1 VIDEIEITRTDEAK
15 VRLQDRE
22 APAIGEQLAAASQ
35 QLDHLR
41 AVFEML
47 EDVAHENEIEVPF
60 REIGEREIARDFDR
74 DACFGKARAR
84 GIPVHTDPFGRANLV
99 EKMTESATHIEYCRA
114 RRNHLLKELLR
125 EHAPDSP
132 YPRQFARTEALVI
145 NLLERLVYHEH
156 PLRRPERA
164 SATPDGNGTGIA
176 RGAPE
181 PQTVFAPGGAKPG
194 EMSTDQLLIVVAIS
208 AYIVGA
214 LALFTYFLSRER
226 LPKLIGIPFA
236 CIGCAVQFFE
246 LAYRYQTSHIWPLTN
261 LYGSLSLF
269 AAMSV
274 AIFIGFAI
282 KYDIW
287 FIGGFVQAISA
298 SFLAYALTWNEG
310 YLPAVPALQSYW
322 IKVHVPL
329 VVSSYAAF
337 MVAMVTSVLYLIKY
351 YGERSLEHRGTSAF
365 GLQPS
370 AAGAGS
376 GGATMRVGAYDAPP
390 AKRIVG
396 GDFPALSQAAAEGNT
411 LALWLSTLP
420 SLAKLDIM
428 TYRVVS
434 VGLPLLTVGIITG
447 AWWAKEAWGAYWQW
461 DPKETAALVSW
472 TVYALYM
479 HLHTRNSWRGLRS
492 AWMSVLGFLTIMFCY
507 LGVNIWI
514 SGLHSY
520 KM

>member
-1 VIDEIEITRTDEAK
+1 
-15 VRLQDRE
+15 
-22 APAIGEQLAAASQ
+22 
-35 QLDHLR
+35 
-41 AVFEML
+41 M
-47 EDVAHENEIEVPF
+47 N
-60 REIGEREIARDFDR
+60 
-74 DACFGKARAR
+74 
-84 GIPVHTDPFGRANLV
+84 
-99 EKMTESATHIEYCRA
+99 
-114 RRNHLLKELLR
+114 
-125 EHAPDSP
+125 
-132 YPRQFARTEALVI
+132 
-145 NLLERLVYHEH
+145 
-156 PLRRPERA
+156 
-164 SATPDGNGTGIA
+164 
-176 RGAPE
+176 
-181 PQTVFAPGGAKPG
+181 
-194 EMSTDQLLIVVAIS
+194 TDQLLIVIAIS
-208 AYIVGA
+208 AYIMST
-214 LALFTYFLSRER
+214 LALFTYFLSRDR

-236 CIGCAVQFFE
+236 FVGCGMQFVE
-246 LAYRYQTSHIWPLTN
+246 LIYRYQTSHIWPLTN

-274 AIFIGFAI
+274 LIFIVFAI
-282 KYDIW
+282 RYDLW
-287 FIGGFVQAISA
+287 FMGGFVEALSA

-322 IKVHVPL
+322 IKIHVPL

-337 MVAMVTSVLYLIKY
+337 MVAAVTSILYLIKY
-351 YGERSLEHRGTSAF
+351 YGEKSLERSSSLT
-365 GLQPS
+365 LR
-370 AAGAGS
+370 AAPAGGAGS
-376 GGATMRVGAYDAPP
+376 LGGGLKMQAY
-390 AKRIVG
+390 
-396 GDFPALSQAAAEGNT
+396 AAAEGPAVRRVSTGGDLPALASEAAAGNA

-428 TYRVVS
+428 TYRIVS

-492 AWMSVLGFLTIMFCY
+492 AWMSVLGFISIMFCY

>member
-1 VIDEIEITRTDEAK
+1 
-15 VRLQDRE
+15 
-22 APAIGEQLAAASQ
+22 
-35 QLDHLR
+35 
-41 AVFEML
+41 M
-47 EDVAHENEIEVPF
+47 N
-60 REIGEREIARDFDR
+60 
-74 DACFGKARAR
+74 
-84 GIPVHTDPFGRANLV
+84 
-99 EKMTESATHIEYCRA
+99 
-114 RRNHLLKELLR
+114 
-125 EHAPDSP
+125 
-132 YPRQFARTEALVI
+132 
-145 NLLERLVYHEH
+145 
-156 PLRRPERA
+156 
-164 SATPDGNGTGIA
+164 
-176 RGAPE
+176 
-181 PQTVFAPGGAKPG
+181 
-194 EMSTDQLLIVVAIS
+194 TDQLLIVIAIS
-208 AYIVGA
+208 AYIMST
-214 LALFTYFLSRER
+214 LALFTYFLSRDR

-236 CIGCAVQFFE
+236 FIGCGMQFVE
-246 LAYRYQTSHIWPLTN
+246 LVYRYQTSHIWPLTN

-274 AIFIGFAI
+274 LIFIVFAI
-282 KYDIW
+282 KYDLW
-287 FIGGFVQAISA
+287 FIGGFVEALSA

-322 IKVHVPL
+322 IKIHVPL

-337 MVAMVTSVLYLIKY
+337 MVAAVMSILYLIKY
-351 YGERSLEHRGTSAF
+351 YGEKTLERRSLTFSAM
-365 GLQPS
+365 PA
-370 AAGAGS
+370 AAGNIG
-376 GGATMRVGAYDAPP
+376 GGALKMQAYAEALPTRRVS
-390 AKRIVG
+390 IG
-396 GDFPALSQAAAEGNT
+396 GDSPALAARAEAGDS

-492 AWMSVLGFLTIMFCY
+492 AWMSVLGFISIMFCY